1 MSKEQKEVNY
11 VSEPILKVEHLKKYY
26 PLKKGIFGGHKQY
39 IKSVDDVSFELY
51 QGETLGI
58 VGESGCGK
66 STAMKCILH
75 ITEPTEGLIQYKGTD
90 ISRIRDKNA
99 KNAKEHIGL
108 IFQDP
113 YSSLNPRMTV
123 EDIIAE
129 PLDIA
134 KAYRSSQERE
144 MLVCEIMKKVGL
156 NTDFRS
162 RYPHEFSGGQRQRIG
177 IARAIITNPEVL
189 ICDEPVSALDVSV
202 QAKIINL
209 LKEIQ
214 KNLNMSY
221 IFISHDLGVVRH
233 IADRIEVM
241 YLGHIVE
248 EGECEEIF
256 NNPRHPY
263 TKALLECVPKVG
275 RKQDSEYVLEGEIP
289 SPANPPKGCCFH
301 TRCKYA
307 TKRCEQEKP
316 EFSQNSKGHKCACF
330 LETDTK

>member
-1 MSKEQKEVNY
+1 M
-11 VSEPILKVEHLKKYY
+11 SEPILKVEHLKKYY
-26 PLKKGIFGGHKQY
+26 PMRKSMLFEKRQSV
-39 IKSVDDVSFELY
+39 KSVDDISFELY
-51 QGETLGI
+51 EGETLAV

-66 STAMKCILH
+66 STAMKSIVH
-75 ITEPTEGLIQYKGTD
+75 ITEPTEGKITYKGTD
-90 ISRIRDKNA
+90 ISRITDDASRRA
-99 KNAKEHIGL
+99 KRNIKM

-129 PLDIA
+129 PLDIE
-134 KAYRSSQERE
+134 KAYGTRE
-144 MLVCEIMKKVGL
+144 QRGKMVEDIMLKVGL
-156 NTDFRS
+156 NTEYRN

-177 IARAIITNPEVL
+177 IARAIVLKPEIL

-209 LKEIQ
+209 LKELQ
-214 KNLNMSY
+214 KSLNMSY

-248 EGECEEIF
+248 EGASEEIF
-256 NNPRHPY
+256 KNPRHPY
-263 TKALLECVPKVG
+263 TRALLECVPKVG
-275 RKQDSEYVLEGEIP
+275 TAPPEDDGLGGEIP
-289 SPANPPKGCCFH
+289 SPSDPPKGCCFH

-307 TKRCEQEKP
+307 SQQCRTQRP
-316 EFSQNSKGHKCACF
+316 ELAACGDRHKYACF
-330 LETDTK
+330 VM